1 MRFSS
6 GIALL
11 LGFIAIFG
19 AFVWE
24 SGSLES
30 IFLGPALLIVVG
42 GTLAAGLAGT
52 SVDVMVRMPKLIWI
66 ALYPKK
72 YDKIEIIDQFVQ
84 FSIFARKEGILAL
97 ERRIDEVK
105 HPYMKRLFT
114 LMIDGTDPQTLQKLA
129 ETEMSFMTERHNVN
143 ITLFQ
148 KLGGYSPTMG
158 IIGTVMGLI
167 ATLASAGSDPT
178 VLIRHIA
185 TAFIATMWGIILAN
199 LLWLPIGDKLRVLH
213 LEEIELMQ
221 MILEGTLA
229 IQVGEIPSVVRSK
242 LLASLP
248 LAEQEKYLE
257 ERGETIF

>member
-6 GIALL
+6 GIAIL

-30 IFLGPALLIVVG
+30 VFLGPALLIVVG

-52 SVDVMVRMPKLIWI
+52 SVEVMARMPKLIWI
-66 ALYPKK
+66 ALYPKR
-72 YDKIEIIDQFVQ
+72 YDKLEIIDQFVE
-84 FSIFARKEGILAL
+84 FSVFARKEGILAL
-97 ERRIDEVK
+97 ERRLDEVK
-105 HPYMKRLFT
+105 HPYMKRLFI

-129 ETEMSFMTERHNVN
+129 ETEVSYMTERHNVN

-199 LLWLPIGDKLRVLH
+199 LLWLPIGDKLKVLH
-213 LEEIELMQ
+213 IEEVELMQ
-221 MILEGTLA
+221 MILDGTLA

-248 LAEQEKYLE
+248 LSEQERYLE
-257 ERGETIF
+257 ERATKIV

>member
-1 MRFSS
+1 MKFSS

-11 LGFIAIFG
+11 VGFIAIFG

-52 SVDVMVRMPKLIWI
+52 SVEVMARLPKLIWI
-66 ALYPKK
+66 AIHPKT
-72 YDKIEIIDQFVQ
+72 YNKIEIIDQMVD
-84 FSIFARKEGILAL
+84 FSVFTRKEGILAL
-97 ERRIDEVK
+97 ERRLDEVK
-105 HPYMKRLFT
+105 HPYMRRLF
-114 LMIDGTDPQTLQKLA
+114 LLLIDGTDPQTLQKMA
-129 ETEMSFMTERHNVN
+129 ETEVSFMTERHNIN
-143 ITLFQ
+143 ILLFQ

-178 VLIRHIA
+178 VLIQHIA

-213 LEEIELMQ
+213 LEEVELMQ
-221 MILEGTLA
+221 LILEGTLA
-229 IQVGEIPSVVRSK
+229 IQLGEIPSVVRSK
-242 LLASLP
+242 LLATLP
-248 LAEQEKYLE
+248 LSEQEKYLE
-257 ERGETIF
+257 ERVTF

>member
-11 LGFIAIFG
+11 IGFIAIFG

-52 SVDVMVRMPKLIWI
+52 SVEVMARLPKLIWI
-66 ALYPKK
+66 ALYPKT
-72 YDKIEIIDQFVQ
+72 YNKIEIIEQMVE
-84 FSIFARKEGILAL
+84 FSVFTRKEGILAL
-97 ERRIDEVK
+97 ERRLDEVK
-105 HPYMKRLFT
+105 HPYMRRLF
-114 LMIDGTDPQTLQKLA
+114 LLLIDGTDPQALQKMA
-129 ETEMSFMTERHNVN
+129 ETEVSFMTERHNIN
-143 ITLFQ
+143 IMLFQ

-167 ATLASAGSDPT
+167 ATLAAAGSDPT
-178 VLIRHIA
+178 VLIQHIA

-213 LEEIELMQ
+213 LEEVELMQ

-229 IQVGEIPSVVRSK
+229 IQLGEIPSVVRSK

-248 LAEQEKYLE
+248 ISEQEKYLE
-257 ERGETIF
+257 EHSGF